1 MSAKVE
7 EKLLMVINGDI
18 LMNKKFIISY
28 ILYILRWI
36 CSTPIIAL
44 VLYLLNLNVI
54 IETII
59 ANLIGGMI
67 FYWVDKKILVR
78 GKDER

>member
-1 MSAKVE
+1 
-7 EKLLMVINGDI
+7 
-18 LMNKKFIISY
+18 MNKKFIISY
-28 ILYILRWI
+28 ILYIFRWI

-59 ANLIGGMI
+59 ANLIGGLI
-67 FYWVDKKILVR
+67 FYWVDKIIFSK
-78 GKDER
+78 GEKNENK

>member
-1 MSAKVE
+1 MSE
-7 EKLLMVINGDI
+7 EDKN
-18 LMNKKFIISY
+18 FIISY

>member
-1 MSAKVE
+1 
-7 EKLLMVINGDI
+7 
-18 LMNKKFIISY
+18 MNKKIIISY
-28 ILYILRWI
+28 ILYIFRWI

-59 ANLIGGMI
+59 ANLIGGII
-67 FYWVDKKILVR
+67 FYWVDKKIFSKGETNGR
-78 GKDER
+78 KIKKNN

>member
-1 MSAKVE
+1 
-7 EKLLMVINGDI
+7 
-18 LMNKKFIISY
+18 MNKKFIISY
-28 ILYILRWI
+28 ILYIFRWI

-59 ANLIGGMI
+59 ANLIGGFI
-67 FYWVDKKILVR
+67 FYWVDKKIFSK
-78 GKDER
+78 GEKNENK

>member
-1 MSAKVE
+1 MSE
-7 EKLLMVINGDI
+7 ED
-18 LMNKKFIISY
+18 KKFIISY
-28 ILYILRWI
+28 TLYILRWI

-78 GKDER
+78 EKDER

>member
-1 MSAKVE
+1 MSE
-7 EKLLMVINGDI
+7 EDKN
-18 LMNKKFIISY
+18 FIISY
-28 ILYILRWI
+28 ILYIFRWI

-78 GKDER
+78 GKDEK

>member
-1 MSAKVE
+1 
-7 EKLLMVINGDI
+7 
-18 LMNKKFIISY
+18 MNKKFIISY
-28 ILYILRWI
+28 ILYIFRWI

-59 ANLIGGMI
+59 ANLIGGII
-67 FYWVDKKILVR
+67 FYWIDRLIFKH
-78 GKDER
+78 

>member
-1 MSAKVE
+1 
-7 EKLLMVINGDI
+7 
-18 LMNKKFIISY
+18 MNKKFIISY